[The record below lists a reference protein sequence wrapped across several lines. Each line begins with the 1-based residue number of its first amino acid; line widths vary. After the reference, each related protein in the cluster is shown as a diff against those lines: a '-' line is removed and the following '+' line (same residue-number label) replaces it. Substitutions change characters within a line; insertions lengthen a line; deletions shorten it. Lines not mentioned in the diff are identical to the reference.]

1 MEMSPDIQ
9 LPSLPEVTLRALEAC
24 QQESSY
30 REISNII
37 SADTALVARVLALA
51 NSSVYG
57 QPGEIASV
65 EQALL
70 RLGTHRVHTLILT
83 AALRQLLFELG
94 ADQWQQLRDFW
105 RHSLTT
111 ALTARALATLTRY
124 PSPDEAFMLGLLH
137 NIGELIAL
145 KTPEGETR
153 QQYLNQ
159 QAEIGAK
166 LVLAWGL
173 GPMAADAVRY
183 QQAPPRDIRDA
194 SHLVK
199 LINLSTR
206 LALSDAA
213 GIAAASTVFGLGEEL
228 TREINTR
235 INNEVTALAESL
247 GIPLERDY
255 DASASSRKLRHTIL
269 RHAMANQAF
278 GLTPT
283 HGTSLD
289 ILAGAVASLT
299 LLTGLPVLCFGTTG
313 DTLSLLSSSLGNVP
327 ELSVSPVSPQSVLT
341 RAFHDRA
348 AVSLGDGKPSVLD
361 RQLLSLMGAP
371 SLLALPVNVGGVCIG
386 AYVIGT
392 EQGDSTSVEELAH
405 LFASQLGQSLTARQ
419 PTLRS
424 PETGR
429 TSAGPTGGD
438 DTIDGELAR
447 QALRRQVHEISNP
460 LTIIRQYIYQLRNR
474 LEDTRVQEELDV
486 IREELD
492 RAGSLLLQLGQDT
505 TDQDNDSRCPLLNEE
520 LRLLKDLFEDS
531 LFAGD
536 SVELAVSLCDEPTG
550 VTASRSVVRQIV
562 INLVRNAVESI
573 NGEGRVALRTAT
585 PVWQNGQRWVEL
597 DIEDNG
603 PGIAKPV
610 QERLFQ
616 PVNSTKG
623 AGHSGLGLSIVK
635 QLVDDM
641 EGIIGCRT
649 GQSGT
654 VFRVLFP
661 ATADNQDDD

>member
-9 LPSLPEVTLRALEAC
+9 LPSLPEITLRVLQAC
-24 QQESSY
+24 QQEHSY

-57 QPGEIASV
+57 RPGEIGSV

-70 RLGTHRVHTLILT
+70 RLGIHRVHTLILT
-83 AALRQLLFELG
+83 AALQQLLFELG

-145 KTPEGETR
+145 KTPESEAR
-153 QQYLNQ
+153 QQHLNQ

-183 QQAPPRDIRDA
+183 QQAPPKDIRDA

-213 GIAAASTVFGLGEEL
+213 GIAAAGTVFGLGEEL
-228 TREINTR
+228 TREINAR
-235 INNEVTALAESL
+235 IGNEVTALAESL
-247 GIPLERDY
+247 GISLERDY
-255 DASASSRKLRHTIL
+255 DASASSRKLRHTLL
-269 RHAMANQAF
+269 RHAMANQA
-278 GLTPT
+278 LNLAPDQ
-283 HGTSLD
+283 GTSLEV
-289 ILAGAVASLT
+289 LAGAVTSLT
-299 LLTGLPVLCFGTTG
+299 LLTGLPVLCFGAT
-313 DTLSLLSSSLGNVP
+313 DDALALVSSSLGDVP
-327 ELSVSPVSPQSVLT
+327 ALSVSPASPQSVLT
-341 RAFHDRA
+341 RAFHQRA
-348 AVSLGDGKPSVLD
+348 PVSLGDGKPSILD
-361 RQLLSLMGAP
+361 RQLLTLMGVP
-371 SLLALPVNVGGVCIG
+371 SLLALPVIVDGDCIG
-386 AYVIGT
+386 AFVIGT
-392 EQGDSTSVEELAH
+392 ERGDSASVEELAQ
-405 LFASQLGQSLTARQ
+405 LFIRQLGQSLATRLSA
-419 PTLRS
+419 LRS
-424 PETGR
+424 PESGQTPIR
-429 TSAGPTGGD
+429 PADSD
-438 DTIDGELAR
+438 DDIDDELAR

-474 LEDTRVQEELDV
+474 LEDTQVQNELDV

-492 RAGSLLLQLGQDT
+492 RAGNLLLQLGQEK
-505 TDQDNDSRCPLLNEE
+505 TDQDNDHTRPRLNEE
-520 LRLLKDLFEDS
+520 LRLLRDLLEDS
-531 LFAGD
+531 LFASD
-536 SVELAVSLCDEPTG
+536 TVELAVSLCDEPTG
-550 VTASRSVVRQIV
+550 VAASRSVVRQII
-562 INLVRNAVESI
+562 INLVRNAAECIGS
-573 NGEGRVALRTAT
+573 EGRVALRTAA

-603 PGIAKPV
+603 PGIAKPI
-610 QERLFQ
+610 QARLFQ
-616 PVNSTKG
+616 PVESTKG

-649 GQSGT
+649 GQTGT

-661 ATADNQDDD
+661 AATDNQDDD